1 MKLAGGPRPLPIRLF
16 AAAFVA
22 QALMTFSWELAHR
35 GDVAAWLLEYANL
48 PLNDDGAIVAIS
60 VRLTIALIPPA
71 LVWFFASRFAR
82 WMVVVMALGRLAVNL
97 PALSAAI
104 SSGWEA
110 RPTFLIAQLLAL
122 TGAALLFT
130 PSARRWFA
138 QLKLDARTFA

>member
-35 GDVAAWLLEYANL
+35 GDVAAWLLEYGNL

-97 PALSAAI
+97 PDLIAAI
-104 SSGWEA
+104 SSGGEA
-110 RPTFLIAQLLAL
+110 RPAFLIAQVLAL
-122 TGAALLFT
+122 IGAALLFT
-130 PSARRWFA
+130 SSARRWFA
-138 QLKLDARTFA
+138 KAKPETHAFA